1 MSTEI
6 IHSADGASND
16 EGGSRLR
23 RVHKPDL
30 IITSV
35 LLVVFVVAFL
45 MATGWKDLAAYF
57 PLGVSGAG
65 VIASASLL
73 VRVLFFPPKPDA
85 PKTDVPDAA
94 KSVAEQE
101 YEFSRT
107 SRRGTGSPRSTG
119 SAASS
124 SRWWSSGSTLPWS
137 PSPWV
142 TCAFKPQSHGGSP
155 GSTRSCS
162 AEPSTASSSSP
173 SSYRCPAGCSA
184 SAEHPRP
191 APPALPSRVTRPDR
205 P

>member
-6 IHSADGASND
+6 IHSVDGDGND

-35 LLVVFVVAFL
+35 LLVVFLVAFL

-65 VIASASLL
+65 VIASSSLL

-85 PKTDVPDAA
+85 PKTDLPAAA

-101 YEFSRT
+101 YEFFKNLAARDWIT
-107 SRRGTGSPRSTG
+107 SIYWLGGFFVALVVFG
-119 SAASS
+119 IYAAVVAFTVGYLRFQAAKSW
-124 SRWWSSGSTLPWS
+124 RFAWIYAIVLGGAIYGIFQIALKLPL
-137 PSPWV
+137 P
-142 TCAFKPQSHGGSP
+142 GGLL
-155 GSTRSCS
+155 GL
-162 AEPSTASSSSP
+162 
-173 SSYRCPAGCSA
+173 G
-184 SAEHPRP
+184 
-191 APPALPSRVTRPDR
+191 
-205 P
+205 